1 MKKVLALLMALMVAL
16 CLSAPLI
23 AIAEVSAAAPPE
35 TGYAAFVEPEDAPV
49 VRTATENAQ
58 ETDPGG
64 IDLTEL
70 ITVFISVLVAIVTRY
85 VVPWLKARTSAERL
99 HQIDYWYQVAVLAAE
114 KAYGAGHGAEKL
126 ADATA
131 FLKSKGIV
139 VDEKIIDALIQD
151 FFAGAKEAA

>member
-1 MKKVLALLMALMVAL
+1 MKKLLALLMAMLIGL
-16 CLSAPLI
+16 CLSTQLI
-23 AIAEVSAAAPPE
+23 VAAETTATSPPE
-35 TGYAAFVEPEDAPV
+35 KGYAAFVEPEDAPV
-49 VRTATENAQ
+49 VKTATENAQ

-70 ITVFISVLVAIVTRY
+70 ITAFISVLVAIVTRY

-99 HQIDYWYQVAVLAAE
+99 QQIDYWYQVAVLAAE

-139 VDEKIIDALIQD
+139 VDEKVIDALIQD
-151 FFAGAKEAA
+151 FFAGAKETA